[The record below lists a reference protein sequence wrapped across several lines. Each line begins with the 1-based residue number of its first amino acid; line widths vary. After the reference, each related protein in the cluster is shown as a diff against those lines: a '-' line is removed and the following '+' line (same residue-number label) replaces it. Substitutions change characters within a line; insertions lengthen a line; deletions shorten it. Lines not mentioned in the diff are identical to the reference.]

1 MDKTSNDVQYYLLNN
16 ILHNK
21 RLNRDEIEKII
32 FIIKDL
38 EKFYNNNKEDF
49 SLKDDIDFLYS
60 FLKNNYN
67 I

>member
-1 MDKTSNDVQYYLLNN
+1 MDKTNNHVQYSLLNN

-21 RLNRDEIEKII
+21 RLNHDEIEKII

-38 EKFYNNNKEDF
+38 EEFYNNNKDDF
-49 SLKDDIDFLYS
+49 SLKNDIDLLYI
-60 FLKNNYN
+60 FLKKNYK

>member
-1 MDKTSNDVQYYLLNN
+1 MDKTNNHVQYSLLNN

-21 RLNRDEIEKII
+21 RLNHDEIEKII

-38 EKFYNNNKEDF
+38 EEFYNNNKDDF
-49 SLKDDIDFLYS
+49 SLKNDIDLLYI
-60 FLKNNYN
+60 FLKKNYN

>member
-1 MDKTSNDVQYYLLNN
+1 MDKTDNDVQYYLLNN

-21 RLNRDEIEKII
+21 KLNQNEIEKII

-38 EKFYNNNKEDF
+38 EEFYNNNREDF
-49 SLKDDIDFLYS
+49 SLKDDINLLYI
-60 FLKNNYN
+60 FLKKNYN

>member
-1 MDKTSNDVQYYLLNN
+1 MDKTNNHVQYSLLND

-21 RLNRDEIEKII
+21 RLSRDEIEKII

-38 EKFYNNNKEDF
+38 EEFYNNNKDDF
-49 SLKDDIDFLYS
+49 SLKDDINLLYN

>member
-1 MDKTSNDVQYYLLNN
+1 MDKTTNHVQYSLLND

-38 EKFYNNNKEDF
+38 EEFYNNNKDDF
-49 SLKDDIDFLYS
+49 SLKDDINLLYN
-60 FLKNNYN
+60 FLKKNYN

>member
-1 MDKTSNDVQYYLLNN
+1 MNNSNNSVCYSLLNE

-21 RLNRDEIEKII
+21 TLNNDEIEKII

-38 EKFYNNNKEDF
+38 EEFYNNNKDDI
-49 SLKDDIDFLYS
+49 SLKDDINLLYN
-60 FLKNNYN
+60 FLKKNYN